1 MASTSARRGRSARD
15 IQQQLDA
22 LQSQLERNRRVFE
35 ALYNISLA
43 CHGVTSFRQIF
54 EIIHHELSLLF
65 PFDACYIGLSDTTH
79 PELFRAKYTVD
90 EGVAEYEENAPLGG
104 LTAQLLNRREP
115 LLFHDLLEERKAF
128 DRQPEPF
135 GATQKPSRSWLGVPL
150 LVGQYAV
157 GVISIQSYHV
167 GLYTEEDRDLLQR
180 LGNIVAVALENA
192 HLDQQQRGLSVALA
206 DQVAART
213 VELATLSAIAAELVL
228 QSTLQVLLERALD
241 LIVPLFGLDGG
252 AVRILNQQQDDLALV
267 AQRGF
272 TDEYVRVATHLSIAA
287 TPLSQIVYD
296 NRPLIFNAGLKSLP
310 WVPEGLGFDASLGV
324 PLRVG
329 GRVLGILTLFCKQP
343 REFNQ
348 QQIDL
353 AQAVGNQLA
362 IAIENARLFEA
373 QERQIA
379 ELRARDRISVAAGT
393 THDLP
398 TLLRQVHDALQPFMR
413 SDAFSL
419 VVFDPQ
425 RDVIT
430 DGISIDEGQEYA
442 YWSNQPPP
450 PNSLTAWVIRNQRTL
465 HFDNLDAEIEQY
477 PELVQHIVGAGKHA
491 IAWLGTP
498 LISRDGAAIGAIA
511 VQAYRPAAFD
521 DRDEAFLIGVARQV
535 ALHVQNIQLLAQRER
550 QIHELDAI
558 ERIGQLISASFDL
571 DEMLDVVY
579 QTLAD
584 LTQASVFF
592 LLICEPGTHA
602 VTNAVFVEQGERIE
616 LSWAGQPPT
625 PGSLTSW
632 IMSQREPLLFR
643 DIAIERDRLKPMGI
657 RPMPMGPENAVR
669 SWAGVPLLAKDG
681 EPIGVLSV
689 QNYDAEMYDGQT
701 LDLLGQVASHISLGV
716 QKVRLFAEARAHAA
730 AAERQAQRMEL
741 VNRISLVLSSRLDL
755 QEILDLAN
763 QELVRL
769 FWADH
774 IGTILFDED
783 GQSGVVVSEYPATG
797 IVGVRLPIV
806 GNPMTEEALL
816 TRRPV
821 CVTSV
826 ETDPRAATV
835 REDLMRIGVVSLM
848 IVPLVSRGYVI
859 GSIGLDSFHKPRV
872 FTEDEQDLFLTVA
885 ATIASAIENARLFAA
900 EQAARRTADTLREV
914 ARVLSSSFDTR
925 EVLQLILRELRHMI
939 AYDTASI
946 MLLERD
952 MLRIAAHSGWGAE
965 LDIQVPHLQF
975 DVRGGAWLVA
985 RRRAPVIIPDTASS
999 PDWLPEPRERGA
1011 RIRSWLGVP
1020 LIAKGVVLGVLNIDA
1035 HTPHRFSPRDAE
1047 TAQAFA
1053 DQAAVA
1059 LENAQLYEES
1069 VTRVEQELEIARSIQ
1084 SNLFPRALPQLPGL
1098 ALDARCLPARETG
1111 GDFFD
1116 FVTLGA
1122 GDDNG
1127 REPDATDDDR
1137 QPGAHKGA
1145 PLLAIIVGDASGK
1158 SVPGAMLMAIA
1169 RSIARSEARNHHTP
1183 EVVMRETNR
1192 WIAEDVPRRSFV
1204 ALCYATLDPV
1214 KRRLALSN
1222 GGQLAPL
1229 RRRPNGEVEYL
1240 EAPGPTLPLGIMSDT
1255 PYAAR
1260 EFALDPGD
1268 LLVFY
1273 TDGIVEAKNTD
1284 RQLFGFERLEAL
1296 IHTHGDLPPSE
1307 LIDLVLHNL
1316 ADFMGAAPQH
1326 DDMTIVVLRVE

>member
-1 MASTSARRGRSARD
+1 MASTSVRRGRSARE

-22 LQSQLERNRRVFE
+22 LQERLERNRRLFE

-43 CHGVTSFRQIF
+43 CHGVTSFRHIF
-54 EIIHHELSLLF
+54 EIISHELSALF
-65 PFDACYIGLSDTTH
+65 PFDACYIALSDTKR
-79 PELFRAKYTVD
+79 PDLFRAMYTVD
-90 EGVAEYEENAPLGG
+90 EGVAAYQENTPLGG
-104 LTAQLLNRREP
+104 LTALLLSRREP
-115 LLFHDLLEERKAF
+115 LLFHDLLEERKTL

-135 GATQKPSRSWLGVPL
+135 GAAQKPSRAWLGVPL

-157 GVISIQSYHV
+157 GVISIQSYQV
-167 GLYTEEDRDLLQR
+167 GLYAEADRDLLQW
-180 LGNIVAVALENA
+180 LGDIVAVALENA
-192 HLDQQQRGLSVALA
+192 HLDQYQRTLSAALT

-228 QSTLQVLLERALD
+228 QSPLQVLLERALD

-252 AVRILNQQQDDLALV
+252 AVRILDQQHADLALV

-272 TDEYVRVATHLSIAA
+272 TEEYLRAATHLPIAE

-296 NRPLIFNAGLKSLP
+296 NRPLIVTSDLQRLP
-310 WVPEGLGFDASLGV
+310 WVPQGLGFEASLGV

-329 GRVLGILTLFCKQP
+329 GRVLGIITLFCKQP
-343 REFNQ
+343 REFDQ

-379 ELRARDRISVAAGT
+379 ELRARDRISRAAGA
-393 THDLP
+393 THDVP
-398 TLLRQVHDALQPFMR
+398 TLLRQVHDALGPFMR

-425 RDVIT
+425 RGVIT
-430 DGISIDEGQEYA
+430 DGISIDEGREYA
-442 YWSNQPPP
+442 YWHNQPPP
-450 PNSLTAWVIRNQRTL
+450 PDSLTAWVIRNQRTL
-465 HFDNLDAEIEQY
+465 HFDDLAAEIEQY
-477 PELVQHIVGAGKHA
+477 PELGQHIVGAGKHA
-491 IAWLGTP
+491 VAWLGAP
-498 LISRDGAAIGAIA
+498 LIGRDGTAIGAIA
-511 VQAYRPAAFD
+511 VQAYRAAAFD
-521 DRDEAFLIGVARQV
+521 DRDEAFLVGVARQV

-550 QIHELDAI
+550 QIRELDAI
-558 ERIGQLISASFDL
+558 ERIGQLISASYDL
-571 DEMLDVVY
+571 DEMLDLVY
-579 QTLAD
+579 RTLAD
-584 LTQASVFF
+584 LTHASVFY

-602 VTNAVFVEQGERIE
+602 VTNAVVVEQGERIE
-616 LSWAGQPPT
+616 LPWTGQPPA

-632 IMSQREPLLFR
+632 IMRQREPLLFR
-643 DIAIERDRLKPMGI
+643 DLTVERDRLKPLGI
-657 RPMPMGPENAVR
+657 QPMPMGPENPVR
-669 SWAGVPLLAKDG
+669 SWAGTPLLAKDG
-681 EPIGVLSV
+681 ESIGVLSV
-689 QNYDAEMYDGQT
+689 QSYDPEMYDGQT
-701 LDLLGQVASHISLGV
+701 LDFLGQVASHVSLGV
-716 QKVRLFAEARAHAA
+716 QKVRLFAEARDHAA
-730 AAERQAQRMEL
+730 AAQRQAQRMEL
-741 VNRISLVLSSRLDL
+741 VNRISLLLSSRLDL

-774 IGTILFDED
+774 VGTILFDED
-783 GQSGVVVSEYPATG
+783 GQSGVVVAEYPATG
-797 IVGVRLPIV
+797 VVGVRLPIA
-806 GNPMTEEALL
+806 GNAMTEEALA

-826 ETDPRAATV
+826 ETDPRAEMV
-835 REDLMRIGVVSLM
+835 RAELMRIGVVSLM
-848 IVPLVSRGYVI
+848 IVPLVSRGHVI

-925 EVLQLILRELRHMI
+925 EVLQLILRELHHMI

-952 MLRIAAHSGWGAE
+952 TLRIAAHSGWGPDF
-965 LDIQVPHLQF
+965 DIQVPHLQF
-975 DVRGGAWLVA
+975 NVRGGAWLVA
-985 RRRAPVIIPDTASS
+985 RRRVPVIIPDTATS
-999 PDWLPEPRERGA
+999 PDWLPEPESRGV

-1035 HTPHRFSPRDAE
+1035 HTPNRFTTRDAD

-1069 VTRVEQELEIARSIQ
+1069 VTRVEQELEIARGIQ

-1116 FVTLGA
+1116 FVTLG
-1122 GDDNG
+1122 GS
-1127 REPDATDDDR
+1127 DDDHD
-1137 QPGAHKGA
+1137 QGAHTEA
-1145 PLLAIIVGDASGK
+1145 PPLAIIVGDASGK

-1169 RSIARSEARNHHTP
+1169 RSIARSEARDHRTP

-1204 ALCYATLDPV
+1204 ALCYATLDPTR
-1214 KRRLALSN
+1214 RRLALSN

-1229 RRRPNGEVEYL
+1229 RRRADGRVEYL
-1240 EAPGPTLPLGIMSDT
+1240 EAPGPTLPLGIMPDT

-1268 LLVFY
+1268 LLIFY
-1273 TDGIVEAKNTD
+1273 TDGIVEAKNGD
-1284 RQLFGFERLEAL
+1284 GQLFGFERLEAL
-1296 IHTHGDLPPSE
+1296 IHAHGGLPPGE
-1307 LIDLVLHNL
+1307 LIDLVLRDL

-1326 DDMTIVVLRVE
+1326 DDMTIVALRVE

>member
-1 MASTSARRGRSARD
+1 MASTSARRGRSTRE
-15 IQQQLDA
+15 IQQQLDS
-22 LQSQLERNRRVFE
+22 LQAQLERNRLLFE
-35 ALYNISLA
+35 SLYNISLA
-43 CHGVTSFRQIF
+43 CHGVTSFRHIF
-54 EIIHHELSLLF
+54 EIIHHELSALF

-79 PELFRAKYTVD
+79 PDLFRAKYTVD
-90 EGVAEYEENAPLGG
+90 EGVADYEENAALGG
-104 LTAQLLNRREP
+104 LTAQLLSRREP
-115 LLFHDLLEERKAF
+115 LLFHDLLEERKTL
-128 DRQPEPF
+128 DHQPDPF
-135 GATQKPSRSWLGVPL
+135 GAAKPSRAWLGVPL

-157 GVISIQSYHV
+157 GVISIQSYRV
-167 GLYTEEDRDLLQR
+167 GLYTAEDRDLLQR

-192 HLDQQQRGLSVALA
+192 HLDQQQRTLSAALA

-228 QSTLQVLLERALD
+228 QSPLQALLERALD

-252 AVRILNQQQDDLALV
+252 AVRILDQQHDDLALV

-272 TDEYVRVATHLSIAA
+272 TEEYLRIATHLSITA

-296 NRPLIFNAGLKSLP
+296 NRPLIFTSGLQSLP
-310 WVPEGLGFDASLGV
+310 WVPVGLGFEASLGV

-329 GRVLGILTLFCKQP
+329 GRVLGILTLFGRQP
-343 REFNQ
+343 REFDQ

-379 ELRARDRISVAAGT
+379 ELRARDRISRAAGA

-430 DGISIDEGQEYA
+430 DGISIDEGQEYT
-442 YWSNQPPP
+442 YWRNQPPP
-450 PNSLTAWVIRNQRTL
+450 PDSLTAWMIRNQRTL
-465 HFDNLDAEIEQY
+465 HFDDIDAEIGQY
-477 PELVQHIVGAGKHA
+477 PDLGQHIVGAGRHA
-491 IAWLGTP
+491 VAWLGAP
-498 LISRDGAAIGAIA
+498 LISRDGTAIGAIA

-521 DRDEAFLIGVARQV
+521 DRDEAFLVGVARQV
-535 ALHVQNIQLLAQRER
+535 ALHVQNIQLLEQRER
-550 QIHELDAI
+550 QIRELDAI
-558 ERIGQLISASFDL
+558 ERIGQLISASYDL

-579 QTLAD
+579 QTLAE
-584 LTQASVFF
+584 LTRASVFF

-643 DIAIERDRLKPMGI
+643 DIAIERERLKPLGI
-657 RPMPMGPENAVR
+657 RPMPMGPENPVR

-689 QNYDAEMYDGQT
+689 QSYDAEMYDGQT
-701 LDLLGQVASHISLGV
+701 LDLLGQVASHVSLGV
-716 QKVRLFAEARAHAA
+716 QKVQLVAEARDHAA

-783 GQSGVVVSEYPATG
+783 GQSGVVVAEYPATG
-797 IVGVRLPIV
+797 VVGVRLPIA
-806 GNPMTEEALL
+806 GNAMTEEALL

-826 ETDPRAATV
+826 ETDPRAELV
-835 REDLMRIGVVSLM
+835 RQELMQIGVVSVM
-848 IVPLVSRGYVI
+848 IVPLVSRGHVI

-952 MLRIAAHSGWGAE
+952 TLRIAAHSGWGAE

-985 RRRAPVIIPDTASS
+985 RRRTPVIIPDTAVS

-1035 HTPHRFSPRDAE
+1035 HTPHRFTPRDAE

-1069 VTRVEQELEIARSIQ
+1069 VTRVEQELEIARGIQ
-1084 SNLFPRALPQLPGL
+1084 NNLFPRALPRLPGL

-1116 FVTLGA
+1116 VVMLDG
-1122 GDDNG
+1122 GERDNN
-1127 REPDATDDDR
+1127 
-1137 QPGAHKGA
+1137 Q
-1145 PLLAIIVGDASGK
+1145 LAIIVGDASGK

-1169 RSIARSEARNHHTP
+1169 RSIARSEARNHRTP
-1183 EVVMRETNR
+1183 EAVLRATNR

-1204 ALCYATLDPV
+1204 ALCYAMLDLSE
-1214 KRRLALSN
+1214 RRLALAN
-1222 GGQLAPL
+1222 GGQLTPL
-1229 RRRPNGEVEYL
+1229 RRRPSGRVEYL
-1240 EAPGPTLPLGIMSDT
+1240 EVPGPTLPLGILPDT

-1260 EFALDPGD
+1260 EIALDRDD
-1268 LLVFY
+1268 LLFFY
-1273 TDGIVEAKNTD
+1273 TDGIVEAKD
-1284 RQLFGFERLEAL
+1284 GDGQLFGFERLEAL
-1296 IHTHGDLPPSE
+1296 IAAHGALPPGE
-1307 LIDLVLHNL
+1307 LIDLVLQAL

-1326 DDMTIVVLRVE
+1326 DDMTIVALRVE